1 MPNRSVGMSVSALEG
16 YHGEILRRLRKSGAK
31 VGSVIRLTSKSGE
44 VFEGILIPRSEYSDP
59 RHIVLKMRN
68 GYNIGIS
75 LERTEKLEVIGE
87 GEKPHFTKPSSPP
100 IRVGLP
106 RVAIISTG
114 GTIASRVDY
123 RTGAVQPALTA
134 ADLASVVPELSSIA
148 EVDAHILF
156 SEYSENIGPMHWK
169 GMAEEVAKRIADGA
183 EGVVI
188 SHGTDT
194 LHYTAA
200 ALSFALSGLP
210 IPVLL
215 VGAQRSSDRP
225 SSDAASNLTGA
236 VALAAR
242 ADMALV
248 GIAMHQD
255 LSDHIILAHRGTRV
269 RKCHTSRRDAFK
281 SINSNPLASYDL
293 KTGQIELTNG
303 VPKRD
308 KSRKLAL
315 RSRFDQHAYLI
326 KFYPGFNTSM
336 IDSAVSAGAR
346 GIVLEGTGL
355 GHVSRQLF
363 DSVKKALKRE
373 IPFFMTSQT
382 IWGRVDMNV
391 YNTGRDLLNLG
402 VTPLEDMIAETAIVK
417 LMWVVAQ
424 TKSASK
430 IREMMLRSIAGEMT
444 SRTLVEAS

>member
-1 MPNRSVGMSVSALEG
+1 VTVHVLEG
-16 YHGEILRRLRKSGAK
+16 YHGEVLQRLRKSRVK
-31 VGSVIRLTSKSGE
+31 IGSIIRLTSKSGE
-44 VFEGILIPRSEYSDP
+44 VFEGTLIPRSEYSDP
-59 RHIVLKMRN
+59 THIVLKMKN

-75 LERTEKLEVIGE
+75 LDRTEKLEVIGE
-87 GEKPHFTKPSSPP
+87 GEKPHFTKPFPP
-100 IRVGLP
+100 ENHAGLP
-106 RVAIISTG
+106 KVAIVSTG

-148 EVDAHILF
+148 EIHTDILF
-156 SEYSENIGPMHWK
+156 SEYSENIGPTHWK
-169 GMAEEVAKRIADGA
+169 GMAEEVAKRLANGA

-200 ALSFALSGLP
+200 ALSFALANLP

-242 ADMALV
+242 ADLATV
-248 GIAMHQD
+248 GIAMHLD
-255 LSDHIILAHRGTRV
+255 LSDHVIVAHRGTRV
-269 RKCHTSRRDAFK
+269 RKCHASRRDAFK

-293 KTGQIELTNG
+293 KTGQIELSNEAA
-303 VPKRD
+303 KRD
-308 KSRKLAL
+308 KSRKLVL
-315 RSRFDQHAYLI
+315 KSRFEQHAYLI
-326 KFYPGFNTSM
+326 KFYPGMSPGI
-336 IDSAVSAGAR
+336 IDSAVSTGAR

-355 GHVSRQLF
+355 GHVSGHLF
-363 DSVKKALKRE
+363 DSVKKALKQE
-373 IPFFMTSQT
+373 VPVFMTSQT

-402 VTPLEDMIAETAIVK
+402 VTPLGDMIAETAIVK
-417 LMWVVAQ
+417 LMWVAAQ
-424 TKSASK
+424 TKSAGK
-430 IREMMLRSIAGEMT
+430 IREMMLQPIAGEIT
-444 SRTLVEAS
+444 ARTLVEAS

>member
-1 MPNRSVGMSVSALEG
+1 MTVLLLEG
-16 YHGEILRRLRKSGAK
+16 YHGGVLQKLRKSRAK
-31 VGSVIRLTSKSGE
+31 IGSIIRLTSKSGE

-59 RHIVLKMRN
+59 THLVLKMKN

-75 LERTEKLEVIGE
+75 LDRTQKLEVIGE
-87 GEKPHFTKPSSPP
+87 GEKPHFTKPSPP
-100 IRVGLP
+100 ASHAGLP
-106 RVAIISTG
+106 KVSIISTG

-148 EVDAHILF
+148 EIDTHILF
-156 SEYSENIGPMHWK
+156 SEYSESIGPTHWK
-169 GMAEEVAKRIADGA
+169 GMAEEVAKKIANGA

-200 ALSFALSGLP
+200 ALSFGLEGIP
-210 IPVLL
+210 VPVLL

-242 ADMALV
+242 ADMATIGV
-248 GIAMHQD
+248 AMHRD
-255 LSDHIILAHRGTRV
+255 LSDHIIVAHRGTRV

-281 SINSNPLASYDL
+281 SINSDHLASYNL
-293 KTGQIELTNG
+293 KTGQIELANEAA
-303 VPKRD
+303 KRD
-308 KSRKLAL
+308 RSRKLVL
-315 RSRFDQHAYLI
+315 KPRFDQHAYLI
-326 KFYPGFNTSM
+326 KFYPGMNPGI
-336 IDSAVSAGAR
+336 IDSAVSTGAR

-355 GHVSRQLF
+355 GHVSGHLF
-363 DSVKKALKRE
+363 DSVKRALKQE
-373 IPFFMTSQT
+373 VPVFMASQT

-402 VTPLEDMIAETAIVK
+402 VAPLEDMIAETAIVK
-417 LMWVVAQ
+417 LMWVAAQ
-424 TKSASK
+424 TKSAGK
-430 IREMMLRSIAGEMT
+430 IREMMLQPIAGETT
-444 SRTLVEAS
+444 SRTLAEAF

>member
-1 MPNRSVGMSVSALEG
+1 MTVRELEG
-16 YHGEILRRLRKSGAK
+16 YQGQVLQQLRKSK
-31 VGSVIRLTSKSGE
+31 VKIGSVIRLTSKSGE
-44 VFEGILIPRSEYSDP
+44 AFEGTLIPRSEYSDHT
-59 RHIVLKMRN
+59 HIVLKMKN

-75 LERTEKLEVIGE
+75 LDITKTLEVIGE
-87 GEKPHFTKPSSPP
+87 GEKPHFTKPSPP
-100 IRVGLP
+100 AHQIRLP
-106 RVAIISTG
+106 KVDIISTG

-148 EVDAHILF
+148 EIDAHILF
-156 SEYSENIGPMHWK
+156 SEYSENIGPIHWK
-169 GMAEEVAKRIADGA
+169 GMANEVARRIASGV

-200 ALSFALSGLP
+200 ALSFALANLP
-210 IPVLL
+210 VPVLL

-248 GIAMHQD
+248 GVALNQD
-255 LSDHIILAHRGTRV
+255 LSDQIILAHRGTRV

-281 SINSNPLASYDL
+281 SINSTPIASYDL
-293 KTGQIELTNG
+293 KTGHIEMTNG
-303 VPKRD
+303 IPKRD

-315 RSRFDQHAYLI
+315 KSRFDQHAYLI
-326 KFYPGFNTSM
+326 KFYPGFNTG
-336 IDSAVSAGAR
+336 IIASAVSAGTR
-346 GIVLEGTGL
+346 GIVVDGTGL

-373 IPFFMTSQT
+373 VPVFMTSQT

-391 YNTGRDLLNLG
+391 YHTG
-402 VTPLEDMIAETAIVK
+402 
-417 LMWVVAQ
+417 
-424 TKSASK
+424 
-430 IREMMLRSIAGEMT
+430 
-444 SRTLVEAS
+444 

>member
-1 MPNRSVGMSVSALEG
+1 LAISELEG
-16 YHGEILRRLRKSGAK
+16 YRGQILHQLKKAK
-31 VGSVIRLTSKSGE
+31 AKIGTLIRLTSKSGE
-44 VFEGILIPRSEYSDP
+44 VFEGVLIPRSEYSDP
-59 RHIVLKMRN
+59 SHIVLKMKN

-75 LERTEKLEVIGE
+75 LDRTGKLEVIGE
-87 GEKPHFTKPSSPP
+87 GAKPHFSKPFPP
-100 IRVGLP
+100 ANHAGLP
-106 RVAIISTG
+106 KVAIISTG

-148 EVDAHILF
+148 EIDAHILF
-156 SEYSENIGPMHWK
+156 SEYSENIGPTHWK
-169 GMAEEVAKRIADGA
+169 RMAEEVAKRIANGA
-183 EGVVI
+183 EGIVI

-200 ALSFALSGLP
+200 ALSFALANLP
-210 IPVLL
+210 VPVLL

-242 ADMALV
+242 ADIATV
-248 GIAMHQD
+248 GVAMHQD
-255 LSDHIILAHRGTRV
+255 LSDHIILAHRGTRA

-281 SINSNPLASYDL
+281 SINSAPMASYDL
-293 KTGQIELTNG
+293 KTGHIEMTNG

-315 RSRFDQHAYLI
+315 KSRFDQHAYLV
-326 KFYPGFNTSM
+326 KFYPGFNAGI
-336 IDSAVSAGAR
+336 IDSAVSAGTR

-355 GHVSRQLF
+355 GHVSRHLF
-363 DSVKKALKRE
+363 DSLKKALKQDLP
-373 IPFFMTSQT
+373 IFMTSQT

-402 VTPLEDMIAETAIVK
+402 VTPLEDMVAETAIVK
-417 LMWVVAQ
+417 LMWVAAQ
-424 TKSASK
+424 TKSAGK
-430 IREMMLRSIAGEMT
+430 VREMMLQSIAGEMT

>member
-1 MPNRSVGMSVSALEG
+1 MTTIPELEG
-16 YHGEILRRLRKSGAK
+16 YHGEILQRLKRSKAK
-31 VGSVIRLTSKSGE
+31 IGSIIRLTSKSGE
-44 VFEGILIPRSEYSDP
+44 VFVGTLIPRSEYEDKT
-59 RHIVLKMRN
+59 HIVLKMKN

-75 LERTEKLEVIGE
+75 LNRTEKLEVVGE
-87 GEKPHFTKPSSPP
+87 GEKPHFTKPPTHP
-100 IRVGLP
+100 VQTGLP
-106 RVAIISTG
+106 KVAIVSTG

-123 RTGAVQPALTA
+123 RTGAVKPALTA

-148 EVDAHILF
+148 EIDAHILF
-156 SEYSENIGPMHWK
+156 SEYSENIGPTHWK
-169 GMAEEVAKRIADGA
+169 GIAEEVAKRIHSGT

-200 ALSFALSGLP
+200 ALSFALAELP
-210 IPVLL
+210 VPVVL

-242 ADMALV
+242 ANMASV
-248 GIAMHQD
+248 CVAMHED

-281 SINSNPLASYDL
+281 SINSNPVASYDL
-293 KTGQIELTNG
+293 KTGQIVLSDG
-303 VPKRD
+303 VPRRD
-308 KSRKLAL
+308 KSRSPVL
-315 RSRFDQHAYLI
+315 RSHFDSHAYLI
-326 KFYPGFNTSM
+326 KFYPGFNPLM
-336 IDSAVSAGAR
+336 IDSLLSHGAR

-363 DSVKKALKRE
+363 DPLKKAAKQE
-373 IPFFMTSQT
+373 VPVFMTSQT

-417 LMWVVAQ
+417 LMWAAAQ
-424 TKSASK
+424 TKSPSK
-430 IREMMLRSIAGEMT
+430 IREMMLEPMAGEFT
-444 SRTLVEAS
+444 PRTMVEAS

>member
-1 MPNRSVGMSVSALEG
+1 MAVQELEG
-16 YHGEILRRLRKSGAK
+16 YHGQVLQQLRKSKAK
-31 VGSVIRLTSKSGE
+31 IGSILRLTSKSGE
-44 VFEGILIPRSEYSDP
+44 VFEGTLIPRSEYSDQS
-59 RHIVLKMRN
+59 HVVLKMKN

-75 LERTEKLEVIGE
+75 LDRTEKLEVIGE
-87 GEKPHFTKPSSPP
+87 GEKPHFAKPSPP
-100 IRVGLP
+100 ANHAGLP
-106 RVAIISTG
+106 KVAIISTG

-134 ADLASVVPELSSIA
+134 ADLASVVPELSSIT

-156 SEYSENIGPMHWK
+156 SESSENIGPTHWK
-169 GMAEEVAKRIADGA
+169 RMAEEVAKRIGDGA

-200 ALSFALSGLP
+200 ALSFALANLP
-210 IPVLL
+210 LSVLL

-242 ADMALV
+242 ADIATV
-248 GIAMHQD
+248 GVAMHKD
-255 LSDHIILAHRGTRV
+255 LSDHIIVAHRGTRV

-281 SINSNPLASYDL
+281 SINSTPLASYHL
-293 KTGQIELTNG
+293 KTGQIEITDG

-308 KSRKLAL
+308 RSRKLAL
-315 RSRFDQHAYLI
+315 KSRFDPHACLI
-326 KFYPGFNTSM
+326 KFYPGFNSGV
-336 IDSAVSAGAR
+336 IDSAVSEGTR

-355 GHVSRQLF
+355 GHVSRPLF
-363 DSVKKALKRE
+363 DSVKKALKE
-373 IPFFMTSQT
+373 EVPVFMTSQT

-391 YNTGRDLLNLG
+391 YNNGRDLLNLG

-417 LMWVVAQ
+417 LMWIVAQ
-424 TKSASK
+424 TKSAGR
-430 IREMMLRSIAGEMT
+430 IRDMMLRTVAGEIT
-444 SRTLVEAS
+444 PRTLLEAS

>member
-1 MPNRSVGMSVSALEG
+1 MTVRELEG
-16 YHGEILRRLRKSGAK
+16 YQGQVLQRLRKSKAK
-31 VGSVIRLTSKSGE
+31 IGSVIRLTSKSGE
-44 VFEGILIPRSEYSDP
+44 AFEGTLIPRSEYSDHT
-59 RHIVLKMRN
+59 HIVLKMKN

-75 LERTEKLEVIGE
+75 LDRTKTLEVIGE
-87 GEKPHFTKPSSPP
+87 GEKPHFTKPSPP
-100 IRVGLP
+100 ANHVGLP
-106 RVAIISTG
+106 KVAIISTG

-148 EVDAHILF
+148 EIDAHILF
-156 SEYSENIGPMHWK
+156 SEYSENIGPNHWK
-169 GMAEEVAKRIADGA
+169 GMAEEVAKRIANDA

-200 ALSFALSGLP
+200 ALSFALANLSV
-210 IPVLL
+210 PVLL

-248 GIAMHQD
+248 GVAMHQD
-255 LSDHIILAHRGTRV
+255 LSDHIVLAHRGTRV

-281 SINSNPLASYDL
+281 SVNSVPIASYDL
-293 KTGQIELTNG
+293 KTGQIEMTNG

-315 RSRFDQHAYLI
+315 KSRFDQHAYLI
-326 KFYPGFNTSM
+326 KFYPGFNTGM

-346 GIVLEGTGL
+346 GMVLEGTGL

-363 DSVKKALKRE
+363 DSMKKALKQE
-373 IPFFMTSQT
+373 VPVFMTSQA
-382 IWGRVDMNV
+382 IWGRIDMNV
-391 YNTGRDLLNLG
+391 S
-402 VTPLEDMIAETAIVK
+402 M
-417 LMWVVAQ
+417 
-424 TKSASK
+424 
-430 IREMMLRSIAGEMT
+430 RSFC
-444 SRTLVEAS
+444 SCD